1 MITLHYLSSVVP
13 VRTAG
18 CGVTT
23 ELPNAERH
31 SSLTLPLPAQV
42 TRASPTQTLS
52 AAPAM
57 SSPVPVFFIGV
68 LILLAMGIVWFVTP
82 KGPNQT

>member
-1 MITLHYLSSVVP
+1 MRRNSESSTLF
-13 VRTAG
+13 
-18 CGVTT
+18 
-23 ELPNAERH
+23 
-31 SSLTLPLPAQV
+31 
-42 TRASPTQTLS
+42 

>member
-1 MITLHYLSSVVP
+1 MQGNCRVAKCGTTL
-13 VRTAG
+13 
-18 CGVTT
+18 
-23 ELPNAERH
+23 ELDVA
-31 SSLTLPLPAQV
+31 SAAQV